1 MGIRY
6 QVTEAPGS
14 HSGWPAGV
22 AGHPAL
28 MPHFNR
34 HAGSGAQ
41 MYKGAVEGQPG
52 TRPIPVTPR
61 NTIPSPDQGDIALM
75 GLSRTSDAPDVFYPN
90 QYYERS
96 LDGDG
101 TMGPVAPVSVY
112 SDNLMPV
119 PAADPRGVPSTL
131 SALVN
136 QRGQRQ
142 IQAFPLLPRW
152 ANQGGG

>member
-14 HSGWPAGV
+14 HSGWPAGH
-22 AGHPAL
+22 AGHAAL
-28 MPHFNR
+28 VPHFNR

-41 MYKGAVEGQPG
+41 VYKSAVEGQPG
-52 TRPIPVTPR
+52 TRGIPVKPQFV
-61 NTIPSPDQGDIALM
+61 PSPDPGDIALM
-75 GLSRTSDAPDVFYPN
+75 GLSRSSDAPNVFYPN

-101 TMGPVAPVSVY
+101 QMGPVVPVSVY

-119 PAADPRGVPSTL
+119 PAVDPRGIPSTQ
-131 SALVN
+131 SALIN

-142 IQAFPLLPRW
+142 VQAFPLLPRW

>member
-1 MGIRY
+1 MAIRY

-14 HSGWPAGV
+14 RSGWPARQS
-22 AGHPAL
+22 GHAAL

-41 MYKGAVEGQPG
+41 EYKGAVVGQPG
-52 TRPIPVTPR
+52 TRAIPVDPVV
-61 NTIPSPDQGDIALM
+61 PSPDPGDIALM
-75 GLSRTSDAPDVFYPN
+75 GLSRSSDAPDVFYPN
-90 QYYERS
+90 LYFTDGPIRERP
-96 LDGDG
+96 GAG
-101 TMGPVAPVSVY
+101 MPVSVY

-119 PAADPRGVPSTL
+119 PAVDPRGIPSTL
-131 SALVN
+131 YTQYADR
-136 QRGQRQ
+136 RGQRQ